1 MGRQQAGGMTVNLN
15 CCSVSSASGSGVA
28 LMLSSNE
35 DLPGPH
41 CSPGPEQPFP
51 HSTVS
56 IMYNQQVSTAR
67 WTILNHEIPMCQ
79 YPSEVNKVSILSFV
93 LLQEVATKQTTLCMP
108 RRQTPWWRVRE
119 TEDHG
124 GRWMLLWYQVDR
136 KGLWAKMTAEW
147 RREANEDTC
156 AAFYILWKQK
166 DWGLVKVLSS
176 MCQDWSKC
184 FTSQTTVGDTA

>member
-1 MGRQQAGGMTVNLN
+1 
-15 CCSVSSASGSGVA
+15 
-28 LMLSSNE
+28 MLSSNE

-67 WTILNHEIPMCQ
+67 WTILNHEIPMRQ

-108 RRQTPWWRVRE
+108 RRQTP
-119 TEDHG
+119 
-124 GRWMLLWYQVDR
+124 
-136 KGLWAKMTAEW
+136 
-147 RREANEDTC
+147 
-156 AAFYILWKQK
+156 
-166 DWGLVKVLSS
+166 
-176 MCQDWSKC
+176 
-184 FTSQTTVGDTA
+184 